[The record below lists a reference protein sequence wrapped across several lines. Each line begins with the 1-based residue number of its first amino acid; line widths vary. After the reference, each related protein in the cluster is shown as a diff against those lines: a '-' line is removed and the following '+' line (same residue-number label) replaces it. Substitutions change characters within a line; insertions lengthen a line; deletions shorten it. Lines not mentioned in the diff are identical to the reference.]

1 MQSSIGEKMSTV
13 KEVMT
18 KIIQEQPE
26 DSSFDEVLREL
37 AFAKMVNKGLS
48 NSDAGR
54 VISNKEMKKRTEI
67 WQK

>member
-1 MQSSIGEKMSTV
+1 MSTV